1 MEGDGEERP
10 FVSSNL
16 ERTRGGGLLS
26 RDPQGKE
33 WTRTPRPHLD
43 FPLFPSPNHPLFF
56 DSLSTSA
63 LLMDRRFRVAG
74 APDTVTPRMTHCCQM
89 ETIAPIPPGRPH
101 FASVVV
107 GLGLRRRQGPRQAKK
122 LVLSTLHPP
131 HSSPFPFPIDSSP
144 STASVHLDHGCAQR
158 LRFHIVM
165 VAALVMP
172 RQAPPG
178 GARQNRCVTH
188 PRPDWLSGPRYLF
201 RDGSL
206 WSGSKPQ
213 HPREYTEPPA
223 PHSLVLPSILHST
236 LPPSLWPAPLL
247 FARRPSRVDN
257 HVSSAPPI
265 SPFLAPLLPSKF
277 PSTSCPSTSP

>member
-1 MEGDGEERP
+1 M
-10 FVSSNL
+10 
-16 ERTRGGGLLS
+16 S
-26 RDPQGKE
+26 R
-33 WTRTPRPHLD
+33 D

-74 APDTVTPRMTHCCQM
+74 APDAVTPRMTHCCQM

-101 FASVVV
+101 FASAVV

-178 GARQNRCVTH
+178 AQGKTSVCDPCP
-188 PRPDWLSGPRYLF
+188 PRL
-201 RDGSL
+201 
-206 WSGSKPQ
+206 
-213 HPREYTEPPA
+213 A
-223 PHSLVLPSILHST
+223 
-236 LPPSLWPAPLL
+236 LWPSVSVSRRVAVVGLQAAAP
-247 FARRPSRVDN
+247 AGGYRAACTSQPR
-257 HVSSAPPI
+257 
-265 SPFLAPLLPSKF
+265 LAIH
-277 PSTSCPSTSP
+277 TA